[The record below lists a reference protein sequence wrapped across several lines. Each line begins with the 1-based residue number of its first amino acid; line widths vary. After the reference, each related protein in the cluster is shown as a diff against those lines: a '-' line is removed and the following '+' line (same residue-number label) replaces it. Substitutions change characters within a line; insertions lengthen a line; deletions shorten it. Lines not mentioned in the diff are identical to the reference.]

1 MNSHIHSTSPP
12 RSKIKKI
19 TNTTYNSQSKTKIP
33 TLSKEAFQQLS
44 KVNLFKILMKILIS
58 SKYKIKSL
66 KMNINNC
73 LNFKRLKFKKKLFFK
88 IRMKMNRFKRIKVLN
103 FRSMRSM
110 FRWHRIRIKSS
121 LLHLISLIIFK
132 SSLRLSKIMVIII
145 FSLIIIKEED
155 IFSNLLRKMMFSKR

>member
-1 MNSHIHSTSPP
+1 MNSHIHFISPP
-12 RSKIKKI
+12 RNKIKKI
-19 TNTTYNSQSKTKIP
+19 TNTTFNSQSNTKIP

-44 KVNLFKILMKILIS
+44 KVNLFKIHMKILINS
-58 SKYKIKSL
+58 RYKIKSS

-73 LNFKRLKFKKKLFFK
+73 RSFKRLKFKKKLRFK
-88 IRMKMNRFKRIKVLN
+88 IRMKVNRFKRLKVLN

-121 LLHLISLIIFK
+121 LLHLISLPIFK
-132 SSLRLSKIMVIII
+132 SSLRLSKIMVITI
-145 FSLIIIKEED
+145 FSLIIIKEGG